1 MLFILS
7 LHVNISCGVKLLNI
21 LRIVLLKMLTFSW
34 TLVFEK
40 ANVQLNPLIALPISS
55 ILVSL

>member
-40 ANVQLNPLIALPISS
+40 DISQLNPLIAFPISS